1 MKERKGEAQE
11 GESQEPTSKKKMTKT
26 AANIPMQTIM
36 PGFGPMMMNTRKS
49 ARHLRRAGVDI
60 YFDNQ
65 LAPANAEGLI
75 DEVMVNMNGALHFS
89 AERVYIAS
97 LGVHKGQ
104 RSTTLPE
111 HEDTIRGAKAQ
122 ACVASLML
130 CKVGRNTE
138 DRARL
143 ARKLDDLHKELSGHE
158 AICNG
163 SHENL
168 SEKFFTCPCCCETY
182 DKTRFTCFC
191 EGDHEDCLSCM
202 FGGFRAELRV
212 S

>member
-1 MKERKGEAQE
+1 
-11 GESQEPTSKKKMTKT
+11 
-26 AANIPMQTIM
+26 M
-36 PGFGPMMMNTRKS
+36 PSFGPMMMNTRKS

-65 LAPANAEGLI
+65 PAPADAEDLI
-75 DEVMVNMNGALHFS
+75 DEVMANMSGSLHFS

-122 ACVASLML
+122 ARVASLML
-130 CKVGRNTE
+130 HKVGRNTD

-143 ARKLDDLHKELSGHE
+143 ARNLDDLHKELSDHE

-163 SHENL
+163 SHEDL
-168 SEKFFTCPCCCETY
+168 SEKFFTCPCCRETY
-182 DKTRFTCFC
+182 DKTRFTCYC

-212 S
+212 G